1 MASQKKT
8 LYDIL
13 GVSRDANSIDIGLA
27 HDQRRAELQRAVPQ
41 DPSALA
47 LLHEAFEVLNN
58 PQRRAAY
65 DAALVTAAEKAAAL
79 DQAKEQEPDLV
90 LDAAEDAAVRRRIP
104 PVGIAAG
111 VAVVLILI
119 YLALHRSPA
128 PPPPAPEPVAEAP
141 KPEPPP
147 PPPAPKS
154 AKDILTRALAS
165 VGRLQGIEMS
175 GRAVPLGLA
184 VEVEPGAM
192 ITTCHGIPAG
202 SALVV
207 TVGGENHSATLT
219 MTDEVL
225 DLCRISVAGFDGK
238 PLALAAADPRAGEKI
253 YALGANASG
262 GFALTEGT
270 VKQLLP
276 EARGKLLEISI
287 PVAPGSSGGAI
298 FDAEG
303 NVAAIATTTQGHG
316 AGVSVAMP
324 VSWIAHMRSRSRS

>member
-27 HDQRRAELQRAVPQ
+27 HDQRRAELQRALPQ

-47 LLHEAFEVLNN
+47 LLHEAFEVLAN

-65 DAALVTAAEKAAAL
+65 DSALVTASEKAAAL
-79 DQAKEQEPDLV
+79 EQAKEPDLV
-90 LDAAEDAAVRRRIP
+90 LDAAQDEAVRRKIP
-104 PVGIAAG
+104 PVGIGAG

-119 YLALHRSPA
+119 FLALHRSPA
-128 PPPPAPEPVAEAP
+128 PPAAPAAEPVAEAP

-147 PPPAPKS
+147 PPKS
-154 AKDILTRALAS
+154 AQDILTRARAS

-175 GRAVPLGLA
+175 GHRVPVGLA
-184 VEVEPGAM
+184 VAVEPGAM

-202 SALVV
+202 SELVV
-207 TVGGENHSATLT
+207 MVAGESHSATLT

-225 DLCRISVAGFDGK
+225 DLCRISVAGFEGK
-238 PLALAAADPRAGEKI
+238 PLVLAAAEPKAGDKI
-253 YALGANASG
+253 YALGANANG
-262 GFALTEGT
+262 DFALTEGT

-276 EARGKLLEISI
+276 EARGKLVEISM
-287 PVAPGSSGGAI
+287 PVAPNASGGAI

-303 NVAAIATTTQGHG
+303 NVLAIATTTQGHG
-316 AGVSVAMP
+316 AGLGVALP
-324 VSWIAHMRSRSRS
+324 ASWIGRMRSRERH